1 MLLQNR
7 AINIK
12 LVLMDVDG
20 VLTDG
25 RLIYDNYGDELKFFD
40 VQDGLGLALLGLAG
54 IKTAIITAKK
64 SKVVKRRA
72 REASITHLFM
82 NATDKG
88 KIYYHL
94 LKKYNL
100 GHENICC
107 IGDDLLDVPMMRKAG
122 LAVAVSNA
130 TDEVKQ
136 AAHYITQRSGG
147 RGAVREVV
155 ELILKS
161 QGKWEDL
168 TRRWLG

>member
-1 MLLQNR
+1 MLQER
-7 AINIK
+7 AGNIK

-25 RLIYDNYGDELKFFD
+25 RIVYDNYGDELKFFD
-40 VQDGLGLALLGLAG
+40 VQDGLGLALLAWAG

-88 KIYYHL
+88 KIYYEL

-130 TDEVKQ
+130 ADEVKQ
-136 AAHYITQRSGG
+136 AAHYITQRRGG

>member
-1 MLLQNR
+1 MLLQER
-7 AINIK
+7 ASKIK
-12 LVLMDVDG
+12 LLIMDVDG

-25 RLIYDNYGDELKFFD
+25 RIIYDNFGDELKFFD
-40 VQDGLGLALLGLAG
+40 VQDGFGLSLLAYAD
-54 IKTAIITAKK
+54 IKTAIVTAKK

-82 NATDKG
+82 NIRDKARV
-88 KIYYHL
+88 YQQL

-100 GHENICC
+100 GNENICC

-122 LAVAVSNA
+122 LAISVPNAVS
-130 TDEVKQ
+130 EVKQ
-136 AAHYITQRSGG
+136 IAHYITQRPGG
-147 RGAVREVV
+147 RGAVRETV

-161 QGKWEDL
+161 QRKWEDL